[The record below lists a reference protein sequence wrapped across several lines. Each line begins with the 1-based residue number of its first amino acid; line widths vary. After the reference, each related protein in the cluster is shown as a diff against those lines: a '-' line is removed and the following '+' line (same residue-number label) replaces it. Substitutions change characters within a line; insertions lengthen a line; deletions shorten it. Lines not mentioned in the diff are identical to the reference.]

1 MRERTSRIV
10 CALLLALAVAAVFAT
25 GVGDFHLS
33 GDDWGYTIGCPFV
46 KDGVSLANIGRA
58 LTDFTYCAIWMPVT
72 YFTYMLDISLFG
84 GGWTVHL
91 GANVLLHAVTA
102 VVVFAFLLMLARRLF
117 GLEGSAAT
125 AVCLLGALLWAL
137 HPMRA
142 EVASYVSSRKEALW
156 TLFALLGLME
166 WMLFCEK
173 GGRLR
178 YAAVMLCF
186 VLSCMS
192 KPTAVCFPPLA
203 YALKAALERKLL
215 CRVWTV
221 VPMLAV
227 STAVG
232 LLTIHSQAHPT
243 DMASVDVFGSGLGW
257 RMLNAAVSLGLYVW
271 HTVVPGTIHV
281 DYRAVFNGWPVD
293 GGLGLGLLAT
303 CLLATVVG
311 ILYARDKSTQI
322 LIAFSAAWFVL
333 GLLPTLGVF
342 GYVNG
347 DQAYAD
353 RYSYL
358 PNLAFSFL
366 LLPLASRQVRQTV
379 ERQVVERASRPFFV
393 LVVLALLIGEV
404 IVDVPV
410 IRSFRSDYTAF
421 ARTLEKDPDHW
432 RALRIV
438 GNEYCARLG
447 RMDEGV
453 RMLRKSLRLRGSQRT
468 ADALAYILAL
478 RGASG
483 DDAEVLRLGA
493 PFVANPRR
501 DIHGLMLDAL
511 GIVCLRQGKPAQAVK
526 FFQASLKAPAREH
539 ALHYTQDNLEKA
551 KAALT
556 STAR

>member
-1 MRERTSRIV
+1 MRERTSRIA
-10 CALLLALAVAAVFAT
+10 CALLLALAVVAVFAT

-33 GDDWGYTIGCPFV
+33 GDDWGYTVGCPFV

-58 LTDFTYCAIWMPVT
+58 LTDLTYCAIWMPVT

-84 GGWTVHL
+84 GGWAVHL
-91 GANVLLHAVTA
+91 VTNVLLHAVTA
-102 VVVFAFLLMLARRLF
+102 VVVFVFLLMLARRLF
-117 GLEGSAAT
+117 GLEGAAAT
-125 AVCLLGALLWAL
+125 AVCLSGALLWAL

-186 VLSCMS
+186 VLACLS
-192 KPTAVCFPPLA
+192 KPTAVCFPLLA
-203 YALKAALERKLL
+203 YALKAALDRKLF
-215 CRVWTV
+215 CRAWSV

-257 RMLNAAVSLGLYVW
+257 RMLNAAVSLGLHVW
-271 HTVVPGTIHV
+271 HTVAPGTIHV

-293 GGLGLGLLAT
+293 GGLGLGVLAA

-311 ILYARDKSTQI
+311 SLYARDKATQI
-322 LIAFSAAWFVL
+322 LIALSAAWFVL

-366 LLPLASRQVRQTV
+366 LLPFAARQTHQTV
-379 ERQVVERASRPFFV
+379 GRASRPFG

-421 ARTLEKDPDHW
+421 ARTLERDSDHW

-438 GNEYCARLG
+438 GNECCARLG

-478 RGASG
+478 RGAPG

-501 DIHGLMLDAL
+501 DVHGLMLDAL
-511 GIVCLRQGKPAQAVK
+511 GIVFLRQGKAAQAVK
-526 FFQASLKAPAREH
+526 LFQASLVAPRREH
-539 ALHYTQDNLEKA
+539 ALHYTQDNLRKA
-551 KAALT
+551 RAALT
-556 STAR
+556 PDAR